1 MVSATES
8 FCSRNQPFGF
18 FPSKVR
24 QRVAPRWT
32 FQLDLALA
40 GSTIFS
46 RCGGIAVQWTGAGG
60 RTKLLVALSLLVFV
74 TRNGWLWVT
83 ATTGAGASYGPL
95 SAPWRRTIPCSLPC
109 SLRLQMG
116 ALEPASS
123 WGSSA
128 PLAGGAVQLG

>member
-24 QRVAPRWT
+24 PKVAPRWT

-83 ATTGAGASYGPL
+83 ATTGAGASHCQL
-95 SAPWRRTIPCSLPC
+95 SAPVGALFLALFNA
-109 SLRLQMG
+109 LRLQIG
-116 ALEPASS
+116 ALEPASF
-123 WGSSA
+123 WVPA
-128 PLAGGAVQLG
+128 HRWLV